1 MSEQVNEVENELEES
16 IPLTEEEK
24 ADGKALEAAM
34 LKAAQE
40 RSHDPAEMAATAFQL
55 YAPAYKNLVSK
66 LSTRGLRRVLNF
78 LILHPYEQSDIKSA
92 NETEKQIMGLCN
104 YLVEAKFIM
113 TMAAMNEGLE
123 QLHAAAEKE
132 LTTEEENAIREELEK
147 QGEK

>member
-1 MSEQVNEVENELEES
+1 MSEEVNEVETEES

-123 QLHAAAEKE
+123 KLYEASEKE
-132 LTTEEENAIREELEK
+132 LTEEEAAEIQAEIDKKTE
-147 QGEK
+147 